1 MSAVWAE
8 VEVVMRQ
15 MQEADLTTIAAIEA
29 QAYTFPWTLNIF
41 HDCLRM
47 GYSSCVLTRDN
58 EVVGYGLM
66 SVGAGEAHI
75 LNLCVHPSYQ
85 RRGYGRCLLEFL
97 LEMANERGAEAVF
110 LEVRPS
116 NVAAHQLYLQAG
128 FSQVGVRQNYYPAHQ
143 GREAALILTRL
154 LT

>member
-1 MSAVWAE
+1 MSAVLAE
-8 VEVVMRQ
+8 PELILRN
-15 MQEADLTTIAAIEA
+15 MQETDLTDVIAIETL
-29 QAYTFPWTLNIF
+29 AYPFPWTLNIF
-41 HDCLRM
+41 RDCLRV
-47 GYSSCVLTRDN
+47 GYSSGVLTRDD

-85 RRGYGRCLLEFL
+85 RRGYGRCMLEFL
-97 LEMANERGAEAVF
+97 LEMANQRGAEAIF

-116 NVAAHQLYLQAG
+116 NTAAHQLYLQAG

-143 GREAALILTRL
+143 GREAALILTRS

>member
-1 MSAVWAE
+1 MSAVLAE
-8 VEVVMRQ
+8 PELILRN
-15 MQEADLTTIAAIEA
+15 MQETDLTDVIAIETL
-29 QAYTFPWTLNIF
+29 AYPFPWTLNIF
-41 HDCLRM
+41 RDCLRV
-47 GYSSCVLTRDN
+47 GYSSGVLTRDD

-85 RRGYGRCLLEFL
+85 RRGYGRCMLEFL
-97 LEMANERGAEAVF
+97 LEMANQRGAEAIF

-116 NVAAHQLYLQAG
+116 NTAAHQLYLQAG
-128 FSQVGVRQNYYPAHQ
+128 FSQIGVRQNYYPAHQ
-143 GREAALILTRL
+143 GREAALILTRS

>member
-1 MSAVWAE
+1 MSAVFAE
-8 VEVVMRQ
+8 PDMMMRP
-15 MQEADLTTIAAIEA
+15 MQEADLATVVEIETL
-29 QAYTFPWTLNIF
+29 AYPFPWTLNIF

-47 GYSSCVLTRDN
+47 SYSSCVLERDN
-58 EVVGYGLM
+58 AVVGYGFM

-75 LNLCVHPSYQ
+75 LNLCVHPTYQ
-85 RRGYGRCLLEFL
+85 RRGYGRCILEFL
-97 LEMANERGAEAVF
+97 LEIAGQRGAEAVF

-128 FSQVGVRQNYYPAHQ
+128 FNQVGMRRNYYPAHQ
-143 GREAALILTRL
+143 GREAALILTRS

>member
-1 MSAVWAE
+1 MSAVLAE

-15 MQEADLTTIAAIEA
+15 MQEADLSSIVAIETL
-29 QAYTFPWTLNIF
+29 AYSFPWTLNIF
-41 HDCLRM
+41 CDCLRM
-47 GYSSCVLTRDN
+47 GYSSCVLTRDD

-75 LNLCVHPSYQ
+75 LNLCVHPTYQ

-97 LEMANERGAEAVF
+97 LEMANERGVEAVF

-128 FSQVGVRQNYYPAHQ
+128 FSQVGVRHNYYPAHQ
-143 GREAALILTRL
+143 GREAALILTRS